1 MRFLF
6 SLSSFQTARSLARN
20 GLHCKCVRFTVV
32 ESTMSRQ
39 LRDGGRRTS
48 RHRSTEFATAGGPP
62 INFILF
68 LNSGKEKKEKREG
81 GGGVGAGCCVHLLRL
96 AALPVPKVATSCAIF
111 FLFFF
116 LLCLSCYS
124 ESQLL
129 FRRQA
134 TVSTASYS
142 LLYAVSPDW
151 SI

>member
-48 RHRSTEFATAGGPP
+48 RHRSTEFATGGGPP

-81 GGGVGAGCCVHLLRL
+81 GGGGLVQAVVFICCAWQHCLF
-96 AALPVPKVATSCAIF
+96 PKSRRAVQ
-111 FLFFF
+111 FFF
-116 LLCLSCYS
+116 FSFS
-124 ESQLL
+124 
-129 FRRQA
+129 FFA
-134 TVSTASYS
+134 
-142 LLYAVSPDW
+142 
-151 SI
+151 